1 MISSGAASDPQLGLL
16 VALSASS
23 LLTLLGDGYT
33 TMIALQNGFVEGNP
47 IAKWLFKK
55 IGQSF
60 TLFAESVALLFII
73 GAISNYDLN
82 MAYMFA
88 GIMTAGEAYMCIR
101 NYRLLKA
108 SGISL
113 K

>member
-1 MISSGAASDPQLGLL
+1 MISSAVASDPQLALL
-16 VALSASS
+16 LALSASS

-33 TMIALQNGFVEGNP
+33 TMIALQHGFVEGNP

-55 IGQSF
+55 IGQQA
-60 TLFAESVALLFII
+60 TLFVEGVGLLFAI

-88 GIMTAGEAYMCIR
+88 GIMTAGEGYMCVR
-101 NYRLLKA
+101 NYRLLKK
-108 SGISL
+108 SNISL